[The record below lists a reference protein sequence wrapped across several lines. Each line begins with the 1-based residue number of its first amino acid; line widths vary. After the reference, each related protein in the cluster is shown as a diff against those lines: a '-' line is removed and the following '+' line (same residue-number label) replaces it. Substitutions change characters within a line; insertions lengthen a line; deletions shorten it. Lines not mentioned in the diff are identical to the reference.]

1 VLGLV
6 KCSLLVF
13 ETGLVIFK
21 VIGGFT
27 LYLGVQVV
35 WLLNIAAVK
44 SKQIFYKPTA
54 KRSVYLLCFYAVFR
68 HANVFVRHLSLCALN
83 VPYRRISVVT
93 VQSQRVL

>member
-6 KCSLLVF
+6 ECSLLVF

-21 VIGGFT
+21 VIGRFT

-44 SKQIFYKPTA
+44 SKQIFYKPT
-54 KRSVYLLCFYAVFR
+54 VLCFRLPRGVCVFF
-68 HANVFVRHLSLCALN
+68 A
-83 VPYRRISVVT
+83 SV
-93 VQSQRVL
+93 LFLDM